1 MQKKLEDHICMVCEQ
16 SKQEGM
22 YIYQAFI
29 CKECEKK
36 VLQTEPEEKAY
47 IHFVKKL
54 RKIRISSVF
63 S

>member
-1 MQKKLEDHICMVCEQ
+1 MKKTMEQHICMVCEQ
-16 SKQEGM
+16 NKQEGI

-36 VLQTEPEEKAY
+36 VLQTEPEEEAY
-47 IHFVKKL
+47 VHFVKKM
-54 RKIRISSVF
+54 RKIRIPSVF

>member
-1 MQKKLEDHICMVCEQ
+1 MQKKMVDHICMVCEQ
-16 SKQEGM
+16 NKQEGI

-29 CKECEKK
+29 CKECERK
-36 VLQTEPEEKAY
+36 VLQTEPEEEAY
-47 IHFVKKL
+47 AHFVKKL